1 MNYVSFKKI
10 FVLLQANSKT
20 METINEIQDEII
32 EEFSGLD
39 DWMDKYQLLIDLGN
53 EQEPLDEKY
62 KTEQNL
68 IDGCQ
73 SRVWL
78 QADLVDGETD
88 GTAKRIL
95 FKAES
100 DALIVKGIVSLLI
113 RVLSGHTPQEILDAD
128 LYFISQIGLRE
139 HLSPTRSNGLLAMV
153 RQMRAYALAFQTKE
167 NNNQ

>member
-1 MNYVSFKKI
+1 M
-10 FVLLQANSKT
+10 
-20 METINEIQDEII
+20 TINEIQDEII

-53 EQEPLDEKY
+53 ELTPLDERY

-78 QADLVDGETD
+78 QADLVDGLIHFT
-88 GTAKRIL
+88 
-95 FKAES
+95 AES

-113 RVLSGHTPQEILDAD
+113 RVLSDHTPQEILDAD
-128 LYFISQIGLRE
+128 LYFIEEIGLKE
-139 HLSPTRSNGLLAMV
+139 HLSPTRSNGLVAMV
-153 RQMRAYALAFQTKE
+153 KQIRAYALAFNVKH
-167 NNNQ
+167 

>member
-1 MNYVSFKKI
+1 M
-10 FVLLQANSKT
+10 
-20 METINEIQDEII
+20 TINEIQDEII

-53 EQEPLDEKY
+53 ELTPLDERY

-78 QADLVDGETD
+78 QADYENGQIHFT
-88 GTAKRIL
+88 
-95 FKAES
+95 AES

-113 RVLSGHTPQEILDAD
+113 RVLSDHTPQGILDAD
-128 LYFISQIGLRE
+128 LYFIEEIGLKE
-139 HLSPTRSNGLLAMV
+139 HLSPTRSNGLVAMV
-153 RQMRAYALAFQTKE
+153 KQIRAYALAFSTK
-167 NNNQ
+167 Q